1 MNKHLY
7 RLLIK
12 TVPVPA
18 LRFGEWT
25 GFSVSGDLEER
36 LLRVLRR
43 ERVQGG
49 VIALMDAGGRVTS
62 APFGIVRKK
71 DGSAARADDCFRCAS
86 ISKYVTAAGVLRL
99 ATAGEIGL
107 DRDISEYLGYPVRH
121 PQAPD
126 RAITL
131 RLLISHRVGL
141 RDGGSYQKALTDP
154 APLRELLQQP
164 DCYTEHLPDE
174 GFEYSNLGAGMIGA
188 VLEAALKEPF
198 DALMRRAILEPAG
211 VEASYLPQRAP
222 GRLADAWRL
231 MPPSRAALYDAEA
244 RQRRPVSGMDPERDY
259 LSAHGGLCVTAEGLL
274 RIAAFTRQDP
284 ACAAMRTPL
293 SAFGVRDPHL
303 HEGLG
308 SFIYQDP
315 ALPFPLYGHQGLAY
329 GAVHGMFYRM
339 DPAPVTAFALLTS
352 AASEQRDGV
361 VTALNRD
368 AARVL
373 FERQK

>member
-131 RLLISHRVGL
+131 RLLISHRAGL

-164 DCYTEHLPDE
+164 EQVAAMERNIAALALPD
-174 GFEYSNLGAGMIGA
+174 
-188 VLEAALKEPF
+188 AAL
-198 DALMRRAILEPAG
+198 
-211 VEASYLPQRAP
+211 
-222 GRLADAWRL
+222 
-231 MPPSRAALYDAEA
+231 
-244 RQRRPVSGMDPERDY
+244 
-259 LSAHGGLCVTAEGLL
+259 T
-274 RIAAFTRQDP
+274 IANEVYK
-284 ACAAMRTPL
+284 L
-293 SAFGVRDPHL
+293 V
-303 HEGLG
+303 
-308 SFIYQDP
+308 
-315 ALPFPLYGHQGLAY
+315 
-329 GAVHGMFYRM
+329 
-339 DPAPVTAFALLTS
+339 
-352 AASEQRDGV
+352 
-361 VTALNRD
+361 
-368 AARVL
+368 
-373 FERQK
+373 